1 MPRVSCIYEGWVRH
15 RRLRPVD
22 HTFRVPL
29 FLMYLDLDELPD
41 LFRGRWL
48 WSTRRPALARFRRR
62 DYLGDPDRP
71 LKDAVKDVV
80 EERTGH
86 RPRGPVRLLT
96 HLRYFG
102 YAFNPVSLY
111 YCFDERER
119 VQAIVAEVSNT
130 PWNERHLYVVD
141 RGDRESLRFEVPKEF
156 HVSPFMAMDHDYEW
170 AFNEPGPRLAVHM
183 ASRRRGE
190 LHFDATLGLRRRA
203 INARSLARVLLRYPF
218 MTLRVMAG
226 IYWQAAR
233 LKWKRC
239 PFHTHPAKTLT
250 PQGSLR

>member
-1 MPRVSCIYEGWVRH
+1 VSRVSCIYEGWVRH

-29 FLMYLDLDELPD
+29 YLMYLDLDELPE

-71 LKDAVKDVV
+71 LKDAVLDVV
-80 EERTGH
+80 AERTGR

-111 YCFDERER
+111 YCFDEHER
-119 VQAIVAEVSNT
+119 VQAIVAEVTNT

-141 RGDRESLRFEVPKEF
+141 RGDRKSLRFDVPKEF
-156 HVSPFMAMDHDYEW
+156 HVSPFMAMDHVYDW
-170 AFNEPGPRLAVHM
+170 AFNEPGARLAVHM

-190 LHFDATLGLRRRA
+190 LHFDATLALRRRA
-203 INARSLARVLLRYPF
+203 ITGGSLARVLLRYPF
-218 MTLRVMAG
+218 MTVRVLAG

-233 LKWKRC
+233 LALKRC
-239 PFHTHPAKTLT
+239 PFHPHPAKSLT